1 VPPDELIFLAATT
14 RLGCCADGG
23 LRACRTTVRAKLMSD
38 WRTRGA
44 SRFFHRKIKTWKRIF
59 KKWKKKNVYLY
70 VRIQLANTMEGVNWA
85 GSIQFV
91 LLLGRQNCHHSFSTC
106 QSKGMQCWHR
116 QCWCHNLHW
125 QSPK

>member
-91 LLLGRQNCHHSFSTC
+91 LLLGRQNCHHRPVPV
-106 QSKGMQCWHR
+106 SKFPVNAR
-116 QCWCHNLHW
+116 
-125 QSPK
+125 